1 MKKLIL
7 IYKIKDIKLIKNQN
21 LNIDIKKR
29 NDIFDIYHIHIN

>member
-21 LNIDIKKR
+21 LNIDIKKN
-29 NDIFDIYHIHIN
+29 NDIFDICHIHMN

>member
-21 LNIDIKKR
+21 LNIDIKKAT
-29 NDIFDIYHIHIN
+29 IYLIYTIYT